1 MTGNETKRDVLE
13 KLAEC
18 YAEVYDAYTDE
29 TGSPYYCDDEPNY
42 LDEYDAALPDDLP
55 VIPEA
60 VGEYIRK
67 AKAPGKWGLLDV
79 FWHLEDNISAVGIN
93 GLYDWQR
100 WMADNQVA
108 VVRAWLL
115 ESWIVEENGEIV
127 KLEAQHE

>member
-127 KLEAQHE
+127 KLEAEK

>member
-42 LDEYDAALPDDLP
+42 LDEYDAALPNDLP

-127 KLEAQHE
+127 KLEAER